1 MLQPLQ
7 LTVRQCCDFLPAIH
21 LISLDTERDGY
32 RTNFHPALL
41 QSLSGMED
49 PGRHSCWWILPK
61 YGGGWLFWFVLCCFV
76 LFCLVYFVFHK
87 VHCLFLF
94 SPLVTARMWLIDNL
108 LWIYHAL
115 FNILKWVHLCTVQNN
130 RKRGEHC
137 ELQCLRI
144 YKRIESITRAY

>member
-115 FNILKWVHLCTVQNN
+115 TSWNGCTCVQYKITEREGNTVNFN
-130 RKRGEHC
+130 
-137 ELQCLRI
+137 
-144 YKRIESITRAY
+144 AYVYING